1 MGGLDKNSGDL
12 LYEQLAAV
20 LRADIASG
28 KITGRLPSAQDLA
41 DDYDVSHATSE
52 RSLRLLAKE
61 GLIRS
66 VRGRGWFVV
75 RKDQS

>member
-12 LYEQLAAV
+12 LFEQLAAI

-28 KITGRLPSAQDLA
+28 KITGRVPSARHLA
-41 DDYDVSHATSE
+41 EQYEVSHATTE
-52 RSLRLLAKE
+52 RSLRTLAAE

-75 RKDQS
+75 KR